1 MKNEKKKQ
9 NSCYLQVAQDSQNKT
24 STKRK
29 VDMRRKNKSN
39 NIHRKANLRP
49 KKSFKREIDL
59 RKKPKCNT
67 CRTKRKVD
75 LRRW

>member
-1 MKNEKKKQ
+1 MKNENKYRILVTFKLLKP
-9 NSCYLQVAQDSQNKT
+9 LRAKT

-29 VDMRRKNKSN
+29 LDMRRKNKSN
-39 NIHRKANLRP
+39 TIHRKANLRA
-49 KKSFKREIDL
+49 KKSFKREITL

-67 CRTKRKVD
+67 SRTKRKVD